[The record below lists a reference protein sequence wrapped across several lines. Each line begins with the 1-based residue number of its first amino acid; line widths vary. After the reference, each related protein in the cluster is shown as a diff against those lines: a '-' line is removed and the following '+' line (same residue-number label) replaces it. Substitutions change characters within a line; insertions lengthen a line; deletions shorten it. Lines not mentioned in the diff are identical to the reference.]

1 MNTVNTCTKQRLL
14 ASGIVSLAELEELNT
29 PPQEEASMMQDLTD
43 SLVQEG
49 RMTAFQQ
56 RRLLSTEEGPL
67 LIGQYVLM
75 DRIGEGGMGAVFRSL
90 HQRMQRVVALKLLHP
105 KTQSAADS
113 IDRFLQEV
121 RAAGRLNHPNII
133 AAYDAGE
140 CDSGHFLV
148 MEFVDGSDFKEI
160 LTQSGRLNFVQAIE
174 VIRQVATGLQ
184 YAHDQ
189 GVIHRDI
196 KPANLMR
203 DTSGTVKIADLGLA
217 RITSGMHWDDP
228 DSQLTQAGMV
238 SGTVDYMS
246 PEQARDTSTVD
257 NRTDIYS
264 LGATLYHLL
273 TGQPMFVSGALMDR
287 LISHRT
293 DARPPLCNMIPDCP
307 PELDSFYQKMTAV
320 ELDQRFQ
327 SMHEVLEA
335 LKTISGQQSPNS
347 SQCAEWDPSAS
358 VAIVVENSRLQAR
371 VVEKLLNE
379 VGVEDV
385 RICLNGREALALLKT
400 LPADFLLSSYN
411 LSDVSQSEFVN
422 HIRNNMKWL
431 STAIVFMTSDSLPD
445 ATATRL
451 LNRNSVH
458 VVNKP
463 FSRQQLH
470 DKLQSIAQSVPA
482 KSKMAGFDDLNVLV
496 VDDSLVWRRR
506 VQDVLTEL
514 GFSRFQIAKDGTEAV
529 DQLASQSFQLVVTDY
544 NMPNMNG
551 NELVAH
557 IRSAR
562 NQRDV
567 PVIMVTTEHDP
578 QKLMEVYQLGVS
590 AVCNKSFDPALVRN
604 IVIQLFA

>member
-1 MNTVNTCTKQRLL
+1 MNTVNTCTKQQLL

-105 KTQSAADS
+105 KTQTAADS

-184 YAHDQ
+184 YAHNQ

-293 DARPPLCNMIPDCP
+293 DARPPLCNMISDCP
-307 PELDSFYQKMTAV
+307 PELDSIYQKMTAV

-347 SQCAEWDPSAS
+347 SQCDEWDPSAS

-411 LSDVSQSEFVN
+411 LPDVSQSEFVN

-431 STAIVFMTSDSLPD
+431 STAIIFMTSDSLPD

-470 DKLQSIAQSVPA
+470 DKLQSIAHSVPA

-557 IRSAR
+557 IRSDS

>member
-1 MNTVNTCTKQRLL
+1 MNTVNTCMQQQLL
-14 ASGIVSLAELEELNT
+14 DSGIANSTELEQLGIGLND
-29 PPQEEASMMQDLTD
+29 EAPIIRDFTD
-43 SLVQEG
+43 SLVEEG

-56 RRLLSTEEGPL
+56 RRLLSSEDGPL
-67 LIGQYVLM
+67 MIGQYVLR

-90 HQRMQRVVALKLLHP
+90 HQRMQRIVALKLLHP
-105 KTQSAADS
+105 KAHGSKDS

-160 LTQSGRLNFVQAIE
+160 LNQSGRLNIPQAID

-184 YAHDQ
+184 YAHEQ

-203 DTSGTVKIADLGLA
+203 DVSGTVKIADLGLA
-217 RITSGMHWDDP
+217 RLTSGVQWDDP

-246 PEQARDTSTVD
+246 PEQARDTSSVD

-293 DARPPLCNMIPDCP
+293 DARPPLQDMVADCP
-307 PELDSFYQKMTAV
+307 AELDSIYQKMTAV
-320 ELDQRFQ
+320 ALDDRFQ
-327 SMHEVLEA
+327 SMQEVLEA
-335 LKTISGQQSPNS
+335 LNALSGQHTQDSLQSDTWNPV
-347 SQCAEWDPSAS
+347 ES
-358 VAIVVENSRLQAR
+358 VAIVVENSKLQAR

-379 VGVEDV
+379 VGIEDV
-385 RICLNGREALALLKT
+385 RICLNGREALALLET

-411 LSDVSQSEFVN
+411 LPDISQSEFVS

-431 STAIVFMTSDSLPD
+431 STAIVFMTSDTLPD

-458 VVNKP
+458 VVSKP
-463 FSRQQLH
+463 FTGQQLH

-482 KSKMAGFDDLNVLV
+482 PCHLSGFDDLNVLV

-514 GFSRFQIAKDGTEAV
+514 GFSKFQIAKDGTEAV
-529 DQLASQSFQLVVTDY
+529 DLLAQQSFQLVVTDY

-557 IRSAR
+557 IRKES
-562 NQRDV
+562 NQREV
-567 PVIMVTTEHDP
+567 PIIMVTTEHDP
-578 QKLMEVYQLGVS
+578 NKLMEVYQLGVS

>member
-1 MNTVNTCTKQRLL
+1 MDTLNTCTRQQLL
-14 ASGIVSLAELEELNT
+14 DSGIVSVAELDKLDVA
-29 PPQEEASMMQDLTD
+29 PQAEPSVIRELTD
-43 SLVQEG
+43 TLVQDG

-56 RRLLSTEEGPL
+56 RRLLSVDEGPL
-67 LIGQYVLM
+67 LVGQYLLM
-75 DRIGEGGMGAVFRSL
+75 DRIGEGGMGTVFRGL
-90 HQRMQRVVALKLLHP
+90 HRRMQRVVALKLLHP
-105 KTQSAADS
+105 KPEGSGDS

-140 CDSGHFLV
+140 CDCGHFLI
-148 MEFVDGSDFKEI
+148 MEYVDGADFKEI
-160 LTQSGRLNFVQAIE
+160 LSQSGRLNVTQAID
-174 VIRQVATGLQ
+174 VIRQVAQGLQ

-203 DTSGTVKIADLGLA
+203 DVSGTVKIADLGLA
-217 RITSGMHWDDP
+217 RLTSGVHWDDP

-257 NRTDIYS
+257 IRTDIYS

-293 DARPPLCNMIPDCP
+293 DPRPALKDMIPDCP
-307 PELDSFYQKMTAV
+307 TEVDAIYQKMAAV
-320 ELDQRFQ
+320 DLDQRFQ
-327 SMHEVLEA
+327 SMQEVLEA
-335 LKTISGQQSPNS
+335 FKTIPGQQSAPDGGNTEWNP
-347 SQCAEWDPSAS
+347 AES

-371 VVEKLLNE
+371 VVEKMLNE
-379 VGVEDV
+379 VGGEDV
-385 RICLNGREALALLKT
+385 RSCLNGREALALLQT

-411 LSDVSQSEFVN
+411 LPDISQREFVN

-431 STAIVFMTSDSLPD
+431 STAIVFMTSDELPD

-458 VVNKP
+458 IVSKP
-463 FSRQQLH
+463 FSRHQLQE
-470 DKLQSIAQSVPA
+470 KLQSIAQTTPA
-482 KSKMAGFDDLNVLV
+482 QPQLAGFEDLQVLV

-506 VQDVLTEL
+506 VQDVLTDM
-514 GFSRFQIAKDGTEAV
+514 GFAKFHTAKDGSEAV
-529 DQLASQSFQLVVTDY
+529 ELLASQTFQLVVTDY
-544 NMPNMNG
+544 NMPKMNG
-551 NELVAH
+551 NELLAH
-557 IRSAR
+557 IRNDSD
-562 NQRDV
+562 QRDV